1 MGRYLVVLSDGC
13 MPGARLGCLV
23 GQSRRHDGVGQEVA
37 ALQVVSGFMQPVGL
51 RLDMSD
57 LSSLSKVSFCVYVTS

>member
-1 MGRYLVVLSDGC
+1 MHAWAG
-13 MPGARLGCLV
+13 LGHSV
-23 GQSRRHDGVGQEVA
+23 GQSFHHDGVGQEVA

-57 LSSLSKVSFCVYVTS
+57 LSSLSKVSFCVYVAS